1 MVFLVPFFLIGNF
14 MMKFGVVLPNF
25 GQDASRL
32 SILDTAHAAEGL
44 GYDSVWVTDHLAL
57 PQADAERFG
66 KIYETITTLSFLAGS
81 TSRIRLGISALVLPQ
96 RNPVE
101 VAKELATADVLSGG
115 RVMLATGIGWSQ
127 GEYEN
132 LGYTFNDRGRR
143 MDEALKVLRTLWR
156 GNKVVSFKGK
166 YYSFQDLVFE
176 PQPVQAGG
184 PPIWVAGDSPQ
195 ALKRAIYYADGWHPN
210 MRTPE
215 ELASA
220 MKSARGLL
228 GTRPFTVSLR
238 MRAAFTPQPDP
249 EIQLSG
255 GPEDMI
261 TALRAFQAAGAQYS
275 ILYFPVETQA
285 ERERAMQTFSKQV
298 MPALAD

>member
-1 MVFLVPFFLIGNF
+1 
-14 MMKFGVVLPNF
+14 MKFGIVLPNF
-25 GQDASRL
+25 GSGASRL
-32 SILDTAHAAEGL
+32 SILDTAHAAERL

-66 KIYETITTLSFLAGS
+66 NIYETITTLSFLAGS
-81 TSRIRLGISALVLPQ
+81 TSHIRLGISSLVLPQ

-101 VAKELATADVLSGG
+101 VAKELATLDVLSGG
-115 RVMLATGIGWSQ
+115 RLTLATGIGWSQ

-132 LGYTFNDRGRR
+132 LGYTFHNRGRH

-156 GNKVVSFKGK
+156 GNKVVSFQGE
-166 YYSFQDLVFE
+166 YYNFNELVFE
-176 PQPVQAGG
+176 PQPVQPGG
-184 PPIWVAGDSPQ
+184 PPIWVAGNSPQ

-215 ELASA
+215 ELAQA
-220 MKSARGLL
+220 LQSARGLL

-238 MRAAFTPQPDP
+238 MRAAFTPQPNPDIP
-249 EIQLSG
+249 LSG
-255 GPEDMI
+255 TPEDVI
-261 TALRAFQAAGAQYS
+261 PVLQAFQAAGAQYGV
-275 ILYFPVETQA
+275 LYFPVETQA

-298 MPALAD
+298 MPALMG